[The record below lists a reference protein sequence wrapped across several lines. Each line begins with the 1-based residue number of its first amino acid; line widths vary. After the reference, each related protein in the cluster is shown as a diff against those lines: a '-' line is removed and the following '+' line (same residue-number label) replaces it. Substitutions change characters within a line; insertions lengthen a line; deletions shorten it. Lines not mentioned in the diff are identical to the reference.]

1 MKKGLLLL
9 MVVVLSVFGLS
20 ACGGGSS
27 SGDKTEITYYQFS
40 APADGKALDK
50 MVKEFEK
57 QNPDIKVNVQ
67 TIAFNDYFT
76 KLQTQIA
83 GGDAPDAFELNYETF
98 MQYAEKGVL
107 ADLTSYIEKDKDF
120 DPSTLN

>member
-1 MKKGLLLL
+1 
-9 MVVVLSVFGLS
+9 
-20 ACGGGSS
+20 
-27 SGDKTEITYYQFS
+27 
-40 APADGKALDK
+40 

-107 ADLTSYIEKDKDF
+107 ADLTSYIEKDKD
-120 DPSTLN
+120 